1 MHAEKGEASLCCL
14 FLAEEL
20 YKNAGSRKLVELMG
34 QQLYSKGV
42 NVCKY
47 ADGDLIDPLLSEV
60 ARCIEN
66 AADGNRIGVNEP

>member
-1 MHAEKGEASLCCL
+1 
-14 FLAEEL
+14 
-20 YKNAGSRKLVELMG
+20 MG